1 MSRKAGVK
9 QVSFQTFD
17 ECLDEMS
24 RHLYRYIHMCSMC
37 IYVCTISNSLP
48 LQQSH
53 SVVRRTPGSQSVISQ
68 FEPEF
73 PFPGYF
79 TTDK

>member
-17 ECLDEMS
+17 ERLDEMS
-24 RHLYRYIHMCSMC
+24 KDLYRCIHMCSMC
-37 IYVCTISNSLP
+37 IYMCTISNSSP

-53 SVVRRTPGSQSVISQ
+53 SMVRSPGSQSLISQ